1 MYHGISN
8 ERPLATGKRVKDMST
23 SQLEISQVLGELNK
37 LAPAGY
43 ALGFHIQYTTPKFMF
58 QTYKKEWLEYYSQN
72 GLLMSDPMVAW
83 GFEQAGACRWS
94 GLQDPAGVLVKA
106 AEYGMRFGI
115 VCASDSDGS
124 RSIGGF
130 SREDR
135 EFTDL
140 EISTITAAVDD
151 LHANTADQAQLSD
164 ETIEQ
169 LKKMS
174 VMVTHPGS

>member
-1 MYHGISN
+1 
-8 ERPLATGKRVKDMST
+8 MSPT
-23 SQLEISQVLGELNK
+23 QVEISEVLGQLKE

-58 QTYKKEWLEYYSQN
+58 QTYKKQWLEYYSQN
-72 GLLMSDPMVAW
+72 GLIMSDPMVAW
-83 GFEQAGACRWS
+83 GFEHAGTCRWS
-94 GLQDPAGVLVKA
+94 ELHDPASVLEKA
-106 AEYGMRFGI
+106 ADHGMRFGM
-115 VCASDSDGS
+115 VCAAESDGS

-135 EFTDL
+135 EFTDT
-140 EISTITAAVDD
+140 EMSTISAAFDALHDD
-151 LHANTADQAQLSD
+151 TADQAELSD
-164 ETIEQ
+164 ETIQQ